1 MLFRNFCRPGRPVD
15 FDWAVVFCISV
26 AFLARSWYNA
36 ECVLLY
42 GRAIVDELSVQTSSR
57 HGQITLMSAHMQTD
71 IDESLYSRQLYVL
84 GHDAMRRMQ
93 ASNILL
99 VGCKGLG
106 IEIGGS
112 LRVLVNSKTLDF

>member
-1 MLFRNFCRPGRPVD
+1 
-15 FDWAVVFCISV
+15 
-26 AFLARSWYNA
+26 
-36 ECVLLY
+36 
-42 GRAIVDELSVQTSSR
+42 
-57 HGQITLMSAHMQTD
+57 MSAHMQTD

-112 LRVLVNSKTLDF
+112 VEYWLIHKLWIFEYFSRFFQPRTWLLLALSH

>member
-1 MLFRNFCRPGRPVD
+1 
-15 FDWAVVFCISV
+15 
-26 AFLARSWYNA
+26 
-36 ECVLLY
+36 
-42 GRAIVDELSVQTSSR
+42 
-57 HGQITLMSAHMQTD
+57 MSAHMQTD

-112 LRVLVNSKTLDF
+112 LEYWLIQNYGYLKTFLAFSSQELGSCWR

>member
-1 MLFRNFCRPGRPVD
+1 
-15 FDWAVVFCISV
+15 
-26 AFLARSWYNA
+26 
-36 ECVLLY
+36 
-42 GRAIVDELSVQTSSR
+42 
-57 HGQITLMSAHMQTD
+57 MSAMQTDD

-106 IEIGGS
+106 IEIGKIEVS
-112 LRVLVNSKTLDF
+112 LNSQFSI